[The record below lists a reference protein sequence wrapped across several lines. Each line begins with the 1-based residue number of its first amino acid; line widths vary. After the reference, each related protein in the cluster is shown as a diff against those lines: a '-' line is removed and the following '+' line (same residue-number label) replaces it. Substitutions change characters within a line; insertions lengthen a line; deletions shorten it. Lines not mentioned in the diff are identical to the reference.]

1 MRLLRPFAR
10 RGLLGAALVL
20 ASSTGDAFA
29 GERRAGDA
37 WRPGLV
43 AFTPH
48 GIHASQP
55 AARVAAYRRLR
66 RAGVRA
72 IRLDIVWSEVEQPDG
87 RFDFSRFDEEVL
99 AIRAAGLR
107 VIGLLGYGHPRYSD
121 AGGVTAGTPLGG
133 GLPPFGIG
141 SARYF
146 PPRDPRSFAR
156 FASEAARHYG
166 AEILAWEIW
175 NEQNL
180 GWRFWSPRE
189 DPAAYA
195 RLLCAT
201 RAALRRADPSTPVV
215 FGGVFY
221 PAVADLPHMSGP
233 TFLERAYRSH
243 PDLGRCFDV
252 LAYHPYAYPFTSPEL
267 DVPVRGSVLA
277 AADRMGAVLRRHGD
291 GRKPLW
297 ITEVGWPTHDRA
309 YGVDEAKQAQYVARM
324 QAASFAGG
332 VRLLNW
338 YTYGD
343 EPDPTGANQEAH
355 FGFFRADGSAKP
367 AYRALRTS
375 WRALRGTRFVR
386 DRSRSWGFAAGPD
399 GGAGSGHALRF
410 RRPDRRVTVV
420 WVASEGLA
428 GDQGPLPAAEVRAAI
443 RLPVH
448 ARRITVVDH
457 LGGRQAVRDG
467 RRHLELVAGA
477 GPQYVIEHAPRRAAR

>member
-1 MRLLRPFAR
+1 MRLLKRLGR
-10 RGLLGAALVL
+10 RGLLGAAVAVAT
-20 ASSTGDAFA
+20 ASGDASA
-29 GERRAGDA
+29 AERRAGDG
-37 WRPGLV
+37 WRPGLI

-48 GIHASQP
+48 GIHASEP

-66 RAGVRA
+66 RAGVGA

-87 RFDFSRFDEEVL
+87 RFDFSRFDREVL

-121 AGGVTAGTPLGG
+121 AGGATAGTPLGG
-133 GLPPFGIG
+133 GVPPFGIG

-146 PPRDPRSFAR
+146 PPRDPRFFAR
-156 FASEAARHYG
+156 FAREAARHYG

-201 RAALRRADPSTPVV
+201 RSALRRADPSTPVV

-221 PAVADLPHMSGP
+221 PAVAGLPHMSGP
-233 TFLERAYRSH
+233 TFLERAYRAD
-243 PDLGRCFDV
+243 PGLGRCFDV

-277 AADRMGAVLRRHGD
+277 AADRMGAVLRRHDD

-297 ITEVGWPTHDRA
+297 ITEVGWPTHDAA

-332 VRLLNW
+332 IRVLNW

-343 EPDPTGANQEAH
+343 EADPTGINQEAH

-367 AYRALRTS
+367 AYLALRTS
-375 WRALRGTRFVR
+375 WRALRGTTFVS
-386 DRSRSWGFAAGPD
+386 DRSRALGLAAGPD
-399 GGAGSGHALRF
+399 GDRTSGHALRF

-420 WVASEGLA
+420 WVAPEGLA
-428 GDQGPLPAAEVRAAI
+428 TDQGRLPAAEARAAV

-448 ARRITVVDH
+448 ARRITVIDH
-457 LGGRQAVRDG
+457 LGGRRVLGGG
-467 RRHLELVAGA
+467 RRQLEMVARP
-477 GPQYVIEHAPRRAAR
+477 GPQYVVEHAPRRVGR